1 MTIKQYLWLMIA
13 CTLLCWA
20 GWLLVL
26 FFINPDTT
34 SFMGFLMFYLSLFF
48 TLIGSLALLSY
59 LLRLVFNRIY
69 TRVEKIQ
76 ISFRQAIFF
85 AIVII
90 GSLFLQSNRLLNWL
104 NTILLVALVTFIEFL
119 IISLKKDGTEN
130 PTT

>member
-48 TLIGSLALLSY
+48 SLTGTLALLSY
-59 LLRLVFNRIY
+59 LFRLIFTRIN
-69 TRVEKIQ
+69 TKVEKVQ
-76 ISFRQAIFF
+76 ISFRQAIFWS
-85 AIVII
+85 IVIVI
-90 GSLFLQSNRLLNWL
+90 SLLLQSSRLLNWL
-104 NTILLVALVTFIEFL
+104 NTLFLVSLVTFIEFL
-119 IISLKKDGTEN
+119 FISLKKDGTEN
-130 PTT
+130 QTT